1 MASNIKSISLGNNY
15 TLQAYFNETGTN
27 VEGNYSTVYVE
38 AKLIARNT
46 NWSSSYASY
55 LRVYWHDNKENYDRL
70 ISEISMYGC
79 NQWTDY
85 YANGEITV
93 YHNNDGNL
101 SGYAYATFTK
111 GSTSSYAPN
120 SGSVATDLTA
130 LTSIPRFA
138 KITNSIGDF
147 NDEQTPWFDFSNPAN
162 STMSCWLEVN
172 PNGAHLCVRNLS
184 GNSGR
189 YTWELT
195 ESERNQLRAQM
206 TTSNKGKIRIGLYS
220 TIGGTTE
227 ASYVDKNFTIINAE
241 PIFSDFDF
249 EDINPTTLALT
260 GDNSVNVNGYS
271 NIKATITVSNKAV
284 AVKESSMIKYQF
296 RAGNSNPLDIAYSDS
311 NDVYGTINGSTNGVY
326 NVYAVDSRNNTKL
339 VTKLASSEI
348 AYQPVYIDKQSSNI
362 VRNDNQVGN
371 SAILILNGTFWNDDF
386 GNVLNSITSVT
397 YKFKKTD
404 STTWINGTTT
414 ITPTINNNDY
424 TFTGMI
430 ASDNQDTT
438 WDLES
443 SYNIEVTISDELSS
457 ATIDFIL
464 NSATPTLSLDKEGVG
479 VMCAYDTNL
488 GGGLQVN
495 GINIFDRINKEDIYI
510 YATPD
515 TESTS
520 LPAGHINWTNL
531 TVVSNNKIT
540 YSSSLSKYNDA
551 YFNFEESGLYAIV
564 VCTHWG
570 PGATRNFCQLE
581 IQNYNSYGSYYMRTT
596 DTQNNGTS
604 DPTTTNTFIVPIEA
618 GSDMIIFLYS
628 SSSGVTFKNDSYVQI
643 YKIGEFN
650 FN

>member
-1 MASNIKSISLGNNY
+1 MASNTKSISLGNNY

-70 ISEISMYGC
+70 VSEISMYGC

-93 YHNNDGNL
+93 YHNNDGDL

-111 GSTSSYAPN
+111 GGTSSYAPN
-120 SGSVATDLTA
+120 SGSVTTDWTA

-260 GDNSVNVNGYS
+260 GDNSINVNGYS

-348 AYQPVYIDKQSSNI
+348 AYQPIYIDKQSSNI

-371 SAILILNGTFWNDDF
+371 SAILTLNGTFWNDDF

-404 STTWINGTTT
+404 STIWINGTTT
-414 ITPTINNNDY
+414 ITPTINNDDY

-479 VMCAYDTNL
+479 VMCAYDISL
-488 GGGLQVN
+488 GGKLQVG
-495 GINIFDRINKEDIYI
+495 GIPIDEDIY
-510 YATPD
+510 
-515 TESTS
+515 STTDE
-520 LPAGHINWTNL
+520 IL
-531 TVVSNNKIT
+531 TNKI
-540 YSSSLSKYNDA
+540 YDDKPVYRKV
-551 YFNFEESGLYAIV
+551 FI
-564 VCTHWG
+564 
-570 PGATRNFCQLE
+570 
-581 IQNYNSYGSYYMRTT
+581 GS
-596 DTQNNGTS
+596 
-604 DPTTTNTFIVPIEA
+604 I
-618 GSDMIIFLYS
+618 
-628 SSSGVTFKNDSYVQI
+628 SGVTTNSWEDLEQCDIKNDIDKLIKLEGTITNTKTDGRILPASAYEDGTYHVAFSYLKQTDYLQVIVGGWNNTQFGFAYI
-643 YKIGEFN
+643 VILEYTKI
-650 FN
+650 

>member
-520 LPAGHINWTNL
+520 LPAGHIYWTNL
-531 TVVSNNKIT
+531 TIVSNNKIT

-618 GSDMIIFLYS
+618 GSDMTIFLYS
-628 SSSGVTFKNDSYVQI
+628 SSSGVTFRNDSYVQI

>member
-55 LRVYWHDNKENYDRL
+55 LRIYWHDNKENYDRL
-70 ISEISMYGC
+70 VSEISMYGC

-111 GSTSSYAPN
+111 GGTSSYAPN
-120 SGSVATDLTA
+120 SGSVTTDWTA

-284 AVKESSMIKYQF
+284 AVKESSMTKYQF

-348 AYQPVYIDKQSSNI
+348 AYQPIYIDKQSSNI

-371 SAILILNGTFWNDDF
+371 SAILTLNGTFWNDDF

-479 VMCAYDTNL
+479 IMCAYDTNL

-510 YATPD
+510 YAIPD
-515 TESTS
+515 KESTS

-618 GSDMIIFLYS
+618 GSDMTIFLYS
-628 SSSGVTFKNDSYVQI
+628 SSSGVTFRNDSYVQI

>member
-55 LRVYWHDNKENYDRL
+55 LRVYWHDNKENYDKL
-70 ISEISMYGC
+70 VSEISMYGC

-111 GSTSSYAPN
+111 GGTSSYAPN
-120 SGSVATDLTA
+120 SGNVATDLTA
-130 LTSIPRFA
+130 LTSIQRFA

-172 PNGAHLCVRNLS
+172 PNGTHLCVRNLS

-284 AVKESSMIKYQF
+284 AVKESSMTKYQF

-371 SAILILNGTFWNDDF
+371 SAILTLNGTFWNDDF

-404 STTWINGTTT
+404 STIWINGTTT

-430 ASDNQDTT
+430 ASNNQDTT

-495 GINIFDRINKEDIYI
+495 GINIFDRINKEDVYI
-510 YATPD
+510 YAVPKY
-515 TESTS
+515 EATS
-520 LPAGHINWTNL
+520 LPAGHLTWTNL
-531 TVVSNNKIT
+531 SVVSNNKIT

-551 YFNFEESGLYAIV
+551 YFNFEESGLYAVV

-618 GSDMIIFLYS
+618 ESDMTIFLYS
-628 SSSGVTFKNDSYVQI
+628 SSSGVTFRNDSYVQI